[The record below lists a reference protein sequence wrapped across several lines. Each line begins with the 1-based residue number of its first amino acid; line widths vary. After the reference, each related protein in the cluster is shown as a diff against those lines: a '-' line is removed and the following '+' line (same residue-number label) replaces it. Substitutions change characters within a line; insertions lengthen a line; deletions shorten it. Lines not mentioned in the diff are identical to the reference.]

1 MLYRDTTTDIVW
13 IEHEL
18 VEALREEIV
27 ELDDEQLLKREYDIH
42 GDAAIREYIIEASLV
57 GIYTSLGSEIAFRR
71 ISDGEVFTPD
81 EIEAEFEQDICD
93 LEPDH
98 RAAVTFARWTDEVG
112 YAEVDTEDET
122 AEGQDQE

>member
-1 MLYRDTTTDIVW
+1 MLYRDTTTNIVW
-13 IEHEL
+13 IDHEL
-18 VEALREEIV
+18 VAALREEIA

-57 GIYTSLGSEIAFRR
+57 GIYTSLGSEVTFQR
-71 ISDGEVFTPD
+71 ISDGDVFTLD
-81 EIEAEFEQDICD
+81 EIEAEFYQDVCD

-98 RAAVTFARWTDEVG
+98 RAAVTFARWMDEVG
-112 YAEVDTEDET
+112 FVEVDTEDET